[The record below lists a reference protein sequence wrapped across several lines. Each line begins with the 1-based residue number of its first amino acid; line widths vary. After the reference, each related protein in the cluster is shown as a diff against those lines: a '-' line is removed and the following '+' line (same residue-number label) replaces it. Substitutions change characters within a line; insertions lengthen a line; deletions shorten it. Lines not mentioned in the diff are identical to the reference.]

1 MLLLIK
7 YLLVNFTLN
16 THKSLIYKAFLA
28 KFILHYVDF
37 TFSQIIY
44 KNKLNITVLWYIA
57 QFIFRY
63 YCSFIP
69 SQPTINKTLK

>member
-16 THKSLIYKAFLA
+16 THKSLINKAFLA

-37 TFSQIIY
+37 LFSQIIY
-44 KNKLNITVLWYIA
+44 KNKINITVL
-57 QFIFRY
+57 
-63 YCSFIP
+63 
-69 SQPTINKTLK
+69 